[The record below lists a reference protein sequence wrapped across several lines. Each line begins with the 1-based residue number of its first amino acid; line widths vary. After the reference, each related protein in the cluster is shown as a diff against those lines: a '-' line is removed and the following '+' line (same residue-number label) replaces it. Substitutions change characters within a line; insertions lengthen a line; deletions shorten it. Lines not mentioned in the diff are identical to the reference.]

1 MELLRSG
8 LPSYYYICK
17 LQTEYDM
24 ENRLTVGFTHGDVNG
39 IGYELII
46 KMMAENRI
54 CEVCTPVLFGSSKVA
69 AYHRKALN
77 IENFSL
83 NSIQNAR
90 DANPKR
96 CNIVNC
102 VDDAIKVDL
111 GQETPESDDAAVL
124 ALKAALTA
132 LDRNEIDVLVGAPQ
146 GCNSFKPAASCRY
159 FLAKDMKPVM
169 SCRCWWVKR

>member
-132 LDRNEIDVLVGAPQ
+132 LDLLLSRISRSEKISSRLIVSISRAGSIFPSTWITLESSKQ
-146 GCNSFKPAASCRY
+146 RTT
-159 FLAKDMKPVM
+159 
-169 SCRCWWVKR
+169 